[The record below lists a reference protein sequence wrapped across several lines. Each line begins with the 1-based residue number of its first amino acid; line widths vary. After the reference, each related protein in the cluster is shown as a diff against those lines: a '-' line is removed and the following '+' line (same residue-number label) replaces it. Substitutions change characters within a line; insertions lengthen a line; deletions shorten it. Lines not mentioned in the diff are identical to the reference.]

1 MNIKFRK
8 YSRFDARVHEPPSR
22 RILEAVPRGVRDLVP
37 EDLPVCSGW
46 KWFCDGRA
54 WAALN
59 RCYSSSRCTR
69 DSRILFSVDED
80 LPRERCRRFAASP
93 FLPRAFARKG
103 RGEASCCTCTDE
115 NHFKVFISSSVS
127 SRFQRLYC
135 RGTRSTKLNWGI
147 INEIGFTYIW

>member
-1 MNIKFRK
+1 M
-8 YSRFDARVHEPPSR
+8 HEPPSR

-59 RCYSSSRCTR
+59 HCYSSSCCTK
-69 DSRILFSVDED
+69 DSRILFCVDED

-103 RGEASCCTCTDE
+103 RGEASCCTCMNE
-115 NHFKVFISSSVS
+115 NNFEVFISPSVS
-127 SRFQRLYC
+127 SPFQRLYC
-135 RGTRSTKLNWGI
+135 RGTRSEVELREI
-147 INEIGFTYIW
+147 INEVGFRHV